1 MTGPRPI
8 LIAYDGSEGA
18 RRAIAEAGRAFG
30 PGRAAVVAT
39 VWCSLATLAPSAISG
54 LPPGVAQASVDQ
66 LDAAAERE
74 AAAQAQEGAEA
85 AQAAG
90 FEAEPLAHREDGAA
104 WAATVALADQLDA
117 AAIVV
122 GSRGL
127 SGVRSA
133 LLGSF
138 SRGVVHNAH
147 RPVLV
152 VPPAESD

>member
-1 MTGPRPI
+1 VTAGAPI

-18 RRAIAEAGRAFG
+18 ARAVAEAGRVFG
-30 PGRAAVVAT
+30 PGRRAVVAT
-39 VWCSLATLAPSAISG
+39 VWCSLATLAPSALSG
-54 LPPGVAQASVDQ
+54 LPPGVAQASLDQ

-74 AAAQAQEGAEA
+74 AAAQAEAGAEA
-85 AQAAG
+85 AREAG
-90 FEAEPLAHREDGAA
+90 FDAQAVAHREDGAG
-104 WAATVALADQLDA
+104 WAGTCALADQLDA

-127 SGVRSA
+127 SGVKSA

-138 SRGVVHNAH
+138 SRGVVHNAR

-152 VPPAESD
+152 VPPDEE